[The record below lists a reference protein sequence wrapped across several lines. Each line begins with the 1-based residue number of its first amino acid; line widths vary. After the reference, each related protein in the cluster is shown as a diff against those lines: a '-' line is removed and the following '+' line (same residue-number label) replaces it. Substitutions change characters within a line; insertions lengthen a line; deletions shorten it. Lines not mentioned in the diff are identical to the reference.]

1 MKDSSIS
8 LEEAKRLQALFSY
21 HIMDTPAEKD
31 FDDIVCLASQICQ
44 TPISLISLLDHE
56 RLWAKA
62 KIGIEASEIP
72 REITFCTSAIA
83 QNNLFIVS
91 NALEDNQYCENP
103 LVVGEPHIRFYA
115 GMPLITATGYKLGT
129 LCVMDQVPRQLNSE
143 QKFALELLSRQ
154 VVQQLELRQKN
165 RQLANDAEM
174 LQLQN
179 QQLNEMHQR
188 SEETNQLMSR
198 FLSIISH
205 DVRTPVNLL
214 RGFLPLLTNDDI
226 PAQEQKKVIDK
237 ISLMLVSTDEL
248 LSNLVHWT
256 SRQIKGM
263 SIHNQPINL
272 EKLVENELFKLA
284 ISASQKHNLL
294 INAMPSLTAW
304 ADYDILRFIL
314 RNLLG
319 NANKY
324 TVSGTI
330 EVRGWEEYDSNGKEH
345 LIIAIKD
352 SGRGMSKEQQN
363 KLFNWQDKNSQPGT
377 NGERGSG
384 VGLLLCRDF
393 ISDLQGNIWLESEPD
408 HGTTFFFTLV
418 KYNQDLHRKQQ
429 PDYALKAL
437 TL

>member
-21 HIMDTPAEKD
+21 HILDTPAEKD

-44 TPISLISLLDHE
+44 TPISLISLLDQE

-62 KIGIEASEIP
+62 KIGVEASEIP
-72 REITFCTSAIA
+72 REITFCTSAIT
-83 QNNLFIVS
+83 QNNLFIIG
-91 NALEDNQYCENP
+91 NTLEDNQYCENP
-103 LVVGEPHIRFYA
+103 LVVGDPHIRFYA
-115 GMPLITATGYKLGT
+115 GMPLITPTGYKLGT
-129 LCVMDQVPRQLNSE
+129 LCVMDQVPRQLTSE

-272 EKLVENELFKLA
+272 EKLVESELFKLA
-284 ISASQKHNLL
+284 IPASQKHNLL

-330 EVRGWEEYDSNGKEH
+330 EVRGWEEYDLEGKEH
-345 LIIAIKD
+345 LVISIKD

-393 ISDLQGNIWLESEPD
+393 ISDLQGRIWLESEPD
-408 HGTTFFFTLV
+408 QGTTFFFTLV